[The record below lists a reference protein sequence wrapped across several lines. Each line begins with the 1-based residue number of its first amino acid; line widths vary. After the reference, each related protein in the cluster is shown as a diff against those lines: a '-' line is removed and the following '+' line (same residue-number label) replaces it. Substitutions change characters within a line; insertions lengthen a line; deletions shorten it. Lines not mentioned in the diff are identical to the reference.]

1 MPPLLHDMRAAL
13 RLRHY
18 SPRTERS
25 YVGWVRRYV
34 RFCGLRHPRTCGAP
48 EIRSF
53 LEHLATERKVAASTQ
68 NQAHAA
74 LLFLYRD
81 VLRLPMDDTRVAV
94 RAKEKTRVPNVLAP
108 DEVAQ
113 VIEALRG
120 DVQLVTRLLY
130 GSGLRLNE
138 ALELRIKDVDLRRGV
153 LIVRSGKGAKDRRT
167 VLPESVMDDL
177 RRRIL
182 DSRTLHQRDVARGG
196 GSAYRTRS
204 PASCRVR
211 CATGGGRGSFL
222 RLGSIATGRPA
233 A

>member
-1 MPPLLHDMRAAL
+1 
-13 RLRHY
+13 
-18 SPRTERS
+18 
-25 YVGWVRRYV
+25 
-34 RFCGLRHPRTCGAP
+34 
-48 EIRSF
+48 
-53 LEHLATERKVAASTQ
+53 
-68 NQAHAA
+68 
-74 LLFLYRD
+74 
-81 VLRLPMDDTRVAV
+81 MDDTRVAV